1 MESCSDKYNN
11 EIHLLHLTAAKFMDL
26 KGTQLLLLLF
36 AFLCSQVR
44 KLNGDSIPGC
54 MLIERNALLGFKAG
68 LKDPTNR
75 LSSWVGD
82 DCCTWEG
89 VACDNPTGHVVKL
102 DLQNPD
108 QDFSLSID
116 DLPQHN
122 KWSLGGELR
131 PSLLGLKHL
140 NYLDLSM
147 NNFGGL
153 RIPEFLG
160 SFRQLKYLDLSYA
173 GLGGLIPPQL
183 GNLSSLQYLYLQS
196 DIDIMPPVT
205 ELSID
210 NALWISHL
218 SSLRYLNMT
227 GVKFR
232 EGAHWLQALNMLP
245 SIVEVHLLFCDIKD
259 IPASLPHVN
268 FSSLSVL
275 DLSMNYIN
283 SMMPAWLFNISSLEQ
298 LDLSNNFI
306 QVIIPPTIKNLASLN
321 FLDLSGN
328 QFLEGKIPGA
338 LGGLCKLQHLRLR
351 GINISKKL
359 HEFDEGFN
367 GCIKN
372 SLETLEM
379 TDTQFSG
386 YLPGWLGD
394 FRMLKVL
401 DLSDNSISGP
411 IPTSIGRLSALQELH
426 LSNNKLNGTI
436 PGSLASLAELVS
448 LDLSINELNG
458 TIPGS
463 LGSLKELV
471 FLDLSINELNG
482 TIPGSLGSLK
492 ELVFLDI
499 RSNFLVGV
507 VSEDHFANFTKLNYL
522 DLSDNQL
529 ILNLT
534 SHWIPPFQLQILNL
548 RSCKL
553 GPQFPSWLQMQK
565 NITDLDIS
573 SNGISDS
580 VPDWF
585 WGSFSRN
592 ITSLDISSNGITGPL
607 PNFYSS
613 AMLSLDLSNNSFSGV
628 IHPGIGKSIP
638 NLQHLSL
645 STNNLSGK
653 IPLSLCRPEFWVFD
667 LSKNHLLG
675 ELPDCWN
682 QSSGITVMD
691 FSSNNLSGSIPPSIC
706 SLQGFESLHLSNNN
720 LSGELPLSLKSC
732 VSLGTLD
739 LGHNGFIGTIPTWI
753 GESLLF
759 LSILRLR
766 SNKLVGNIPPNLSR
780 LSVLQILDLANNNLS
795 GTIPSS
801 FENFTT
807 MKVLQG
813 TYGDISDYLY
823 YNENLQVTMKGR
835 DNEFSRFLF
844 LVIAMDLSGNNLS
857 GKIPEELANLL
868 GLVSLNLSGNHLTGE
883 ITEKIGALR
892 QLQSLDLSRNNLYG
906 GIPSSMIALSF
917 LSYLN
922 LSYNNLSGRIPLG
935 NQLQTFTD
943 PSIYA
948 GNSGLCGFPLAQKCK
963 DDKTNQ
969 GPNAVGGDEQ
979 NDNAMDEEGS
989 EIEWL
994 YMSMGLGFA
1003 VGLWAVFGPLLF
1015 NRKWREAYFRL
1026 IDQVYD
1032 MVYVALAVSFN
1043 RLKEHNAVARLF
1055 MIWST

>member
-1 MESCSDKYNN
+1 
-11 EIHLLHLTAAKFMDL
+11 
-26 KGTQLLLLLF
+26 
-36 AFLCSQVR
+36 
-44 KLNGDSIPGC
+44 

-89 VACDNPTGHVVKL
+89 VACDNPTGHVVNL
-102 DLQNPD
+102 DLQNPH
-108 QDFSLSID
+108 QFSD
-116 DLPQHN
+116 TGDLLQYN

-153 RIPEFLG
+153 RIPEFVG
-160 SFRQLKYLDLSYA
+160 SFRQLKYLNLSRA

-183 GNLSSLQYLYLQS
+183 GNLSSLQYLDLYNKPYFTFP
-196 DIDIMPPVT
+196 DH
-205 ELSID
+205 EFSID

-218 SSLRYLNMT
+218 SSLQYLHMGN
-227 GVKFR
+227 VKFR
-232 EGAHWLQALNMLP
+232 EGAHWLQALNMLH
-245 SIVEVHLLFCDIKD
+245 SIVAVRLPFCGINT
-259 IPASLPHVN
+259 IPLSLPHVN
-268 FSSLSVL
+268 FTSLYVL
-275 DLSMNYIN
+275 DLYGNFIHSP
-283 SMMPAWLFNISSLEQ
+283 MMPGWLFNISSLEH
-298 LDLSNNFI
+298 LDLSFNDI
-306 QVIIPPTIKNLASLN
+306 RGIIPPAINNLASLK
-321 FLDLSGN
+321 FLDLSVN
-328 QFLEGKIPGA
+328 PSLEGKIPAA
-338 LGGLCKLQHLRLR
+338 LGGLCKMQHLGLSA
-351 GINISKKL
+351 INISKNL
-359 HEFDEGFN
+359 HELDEVFT

-372 SLETLEM
+372 SLDNLYM
-379 TDTQFSG
+379 GVNQLSG
-386 YLPGWLGD
+386 YLPDWLGD
-394 FRMLKVL
+394 FRMLKSL
-401 DLSDNSISGP
+401 YLSGNSISGSLP
-411 IPTSIGRLSALQELH
+411 ASIGRLA
-426 LSNNKLNGTI
+426 G
-436 PGSLASLAELVS
+436 LAELGLSGNS
-448 LDLSINELNG
+448 LE
-458 TIPGS
+458 
-463 LGSLKELV
+463 
-471 FLDLSINELNG
+471 
-482 TIPGSLGSLK
+482 
-492 ELVFLDI
+492 
-499 RSNFLVGV
+499 GV
-507 VSEDHFANFTKLNYL
+507 MSEEHFANFTKLNIL

-529 ILNLT
+529 ILNL
-534 SHWIPPFQLQILNL
+534 SSDWIPPFQLQRLAIG
-548 RSCKL
+548 SCKL
-553 GPQFPSWLQMQK
+553 GPQFPAWLRTQE
-565 NITDLDIS
+565 NISYLDLSSNEISSTLPDWFWKSFSQHISYLDIS
-573 SNGISDS
+573 SNGIAGS
-580 VPDWF
+580 VPDL
-585 WGSFSRN
+585 
-592 ITSLDISSNGITGPL
+592 TSLINISMLNLSSNYFEGPL
-607 PNFYSS
+607 PNFNSS
-613 AMLSLDLSNNSFSGV
+613 IMMLVDLSNNSFSGV
-628 IHPGIGKSIP
+628 IHPSIGKSMP
-638 NLQHLSL
+638 QLQYLSL

-653 IPLSLCRPEFWVFD
+653 IPLSICQPNFQVLD

-682 QSSGITVMD
+682 HSSSIMVMD
-691 FSSNNLSGSIPPSIC
+691 FSSNNLSGSIPPLIC
-706 SLQGFESLHLSNNN
+706 PFPYLNSLHLSNNN
-720 LSGELPLSLKSC
+720 LSGKLPLSLRSC
-732 VSLGTLD
+732 VFLGTLD
-739 LGHNGFIGTIPTWI
+739 LGQNAFIGTIPTWI
-753 GESLLF
+753 GESLWF

-780 LSVLQILDLANNNLS
+780 LSFLQILDLANNNLS

-801 FENFTT
+801 FGNFTT

-813 TYGDISDYLY
+813 TNEDISNYPY

-835 DNEFSRFLF
+835 DNEFSRFLL

-868 GLVSLNLSGNHLTGE
+868 GLVSLNLSGNYLVGE

-906 GIPSSMIALSF
+906 GIPSSMIALTF

-979 NDNAMDEEGS
+979 NDTAMDEEGS

-1032 MVYVALAVSFN
+1032 MVYVALAVTFN
-1043 RLKEHNAVARLF
+1043 RFKERNAA
-1055 MIWST
+1055 T